1 MLQSIGLQK
10 VGHFTSPGGRGLH
23 QTVMQDLPLEE
34 IGEEGGLGRKI
45 NVSLQYMSMR
55 VSVIPMENPEDKV
68 AHWKALVFLP

>member
-1 MLQSIGLQK
+1 
-10 VGHFTSPGGRGLH
+10 
-23 QTVMQDLPLEE
+23 MQDLPLEE